1 MIGAFFK
8 RHPVFEVHM
17 VLMAILC
24 IGLLQRSGFRFIP
37 LFGLYLVVLTVSYA
51 LLSRVGITRRPPALL
66 KGNLRLLGIGVALF
80 TAVVA
85 LVHWWSIGQ
94 IPLLEALR
102 QQDDFQVGALRR
114 AASDLA
120 PSWVNYAGNLAI
132 KALLPFALLITWSR
146 QRNLFWV
153 LCAVG
158 LAYSLSLIQKSYV
171 ITLFVPLWVS
181 FLIARKWVAW
191 ASLSGLFVVMIG
203 FLFIVAKP
211 EKLVQTSQQAD
222 APVMDEGVKQH
233 GLVGDLLWSTTR
245 RVLLMPGWTVSAWFR
260 DISCGDPLPAW
271 CSGQAPGHGDGQA
284 IRGPIDGCVC
294 A

>member
-120 PSWVNYAGNLAI
+120 PRWVNYA
-132 KALLPFALLITWSR
+132 
-146 QRNLFWV
+146 
-153 LCAVG
+153 
-158 LAYSLSLIQKSYV
+158 
-171 ITLFVPLWVS
+171 
-181 FLIARKWVAW
+181 
-191 ASLSGLFVVMIG
+191 
-203 FLFIVAKP
+203 
-211 EKLVQTSQQAD
+211 
-222 APVMDEGVKQH
+222 
-233 GLVGDLLWSTTR
+233 
-245 RVLLMPGWTVSAWFR
+245 
-260 DISCGDPLPAW
+260 
-271 CSGQAPGHGDGQA
+271 
-284 IRGPIDGCVC
+284 
-294 A
+294 